1 MAIPDPEVGL
11 VVHFNDLWA
20 RFGGEVFLGTRH
32 AITLAL
38 ASAVGHQSPSRSLRG
53 VARMTEIGMLRRTF
67 LSGVAASAA
76 AAGANA
82 APAASDGWRTF
93 ELTTTVDLAAADTPA
108 QLWLPLAGSV
118 GPYQR
123 GLGRR
128 WTTSGRARVVRD
140 AHYHEPVLAVR
151 WDGEG
156 PRTVT
161 VTETLTTRERVGA
174 DRTKLTTE
182 EQRYWTAPVASLPVD
197 GIVGA
202 TAAKIT
208 AGLTEPKARLR
219 AIYDW
224 VVDNTFRDAATRGCG
239 IGGIES
245 MLRTGFMG
253 GKCADINSLMVGL
266 SRAAGIPA
274 RDAYGIRVGP
284 SRIIK
289 QLGATGDVS
298 HAQHCRAEMW
308 LAGEGWFPVDP
319 ADVRKVVLEAKLPVT
334 SPEVRAQ
341 RERLFG
347 SWEMN
352 WVAYNHATDIAL
364 PGAPKPMGEH
374 FLMYPCAM
382 TPAGEVDQL
391 AADAFRYRMT
401 AREV

>member
-1 MAIPDPEVGL
+1 M
-11 VVHFNDLWA
+11 
-20 RFGGEVFLGTRH
+20 
-32 AITLAL
+32 
-38 ASAVGHQSPSRSLRG
+38 Q
-53 VARMTEIGMLRRTF
+53 RRTF
-67 LSGVAASAA
+67 LSSLAA
-76 AAGANA
+76 AALPLGAA
-82 APAASDGWRTF
+82 DLGRAEPAPATGWRRY
-93 ELTTTVDLAAADTPA
+93 ELTTTIDLTAQTGPA
-108 QLWLPLAGSV
+108 RVWIPLTDGVGS
-118 GPYQR
+118 YQR
-123 GLGRR
+123 RLDRKVKTNGA
-128 WTTSGRARVVRD
+128 SRVVRD
-140 AHYHEPVLAVR
+140 AKYAAPLLEVS
-151 WDGEG
+151 WQTDG
-156 PRTVT
+156 PREITLV
-161 VTETLTTRERVGA
+161 ETLATRDRGA
-174 DRTKLTTE
+174 DPASLTAA
-182 EQRYWTAPVASLPVD
+182 EQRFWTAPTESLPTD

-202 TAAKIT
+202 TARKIT
-208 AGLTEPKARLR
+208 AGLHDPRERLR

-284 SRIIK
+284 SRLVK
-289 QLGATGDVS
+289 QLGASGDVT

-308 LAGEGWFPVDP
+308 LAGVGWFPVDP
-319 ADVRKVVLEAKLPVT
+319 ADVRKVVLEAKLPVD

-364 PGAPKPMGEH
+364 PGAYRPMGEH

-382 TPAGEVDQL
+382 TPAEELDQL
-391 AADAFRYRMT
+391 SPDRFRY
-401 AREV
+401 AIASREVV

>member
-1 MAIPDPEVGL
+1 M
-11 VVHFNDLWA
+11 
-20 RFGGEVFLGTRH
+20 
-32 AITLAL
+32 
-38 ASAVGHQSPSRSLRG
+38 
-53 VARMTEIGMLRRTF
+53 EIGMRRRTF
-67 LSGVAASAA
+67 LSGLAASAA
-76 AAGANA
+76 AIGANA
-82 APAASDGWRTF
+82 TPAAGEGWRRF
-93 ELTTTVDLAAADTPA
+93 ELTTTVELAATDTPA
-108 QLWLPLAGSV
+108 QLWLPMAGNA
-118 GPYQR
+118 GAYQR

-128 WTTSGRARVVRD
+128 FETSGRARIVRD
-140 AHYHEPVLAVR
+140 ARYHEPVLAVR
-151 WDGEG
+151 WDRAGG

-161 VTETLTTRERVGA
+161 VTETLATRDRASGDGA
-174 DRTKLTTE
+174 MLTAE
-182 EQRYWTAPVASLPVD
+182 EQRFWTAPVASLPTD

-208 AGLTEPKARLR
+208 SGLAEPKARLR

-266 SRAAGIPA
+266 CRAAGIPA

-289 QLGATGDVS
+289 QLGASGDVT

-364 PGAPKPMGEH
+364 PGAPRPMAEH

-391 AADAFRYRMT
+391 SPDAFRYRMS
-401 AREV
+401 ARELA